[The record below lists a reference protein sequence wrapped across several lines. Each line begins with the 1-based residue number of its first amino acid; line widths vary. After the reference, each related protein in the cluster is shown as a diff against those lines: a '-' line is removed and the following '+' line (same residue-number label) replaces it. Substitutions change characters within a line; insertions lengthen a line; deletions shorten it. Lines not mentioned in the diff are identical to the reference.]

1 MSTTFAIKLETGLG
15 IEVAKR
21 TNGNIQWIEKG
32 ASALPR
38 ETKVIALDNTP
49 QGIYTIG
56 DILDTIEGCE
66 TVERLR
72 KEYVIEDDVLQLHK
86 EKQLLSKLYACQD
99 DMEELLDKGNQD
111 FHYILMEMLINRL
124 EKHLQMKQ
132 DLL

>member
-1 MSTTFAIKLETGLG
+1 MSTTFAIRLEHGEEL
-15 IEVAKR
+15 EVAFR
-21 TNGNIQWIEKG
+21 SNGNIQWIEEG

-49 QGIYTIG
+49 QGILTIG

-72 KEYVIEDDVLQLHK
+72 KEYVIEDDVLRLHK
-86 EKQLLSKLYACQD
+86 EKHLLSKLYACQD
-99 DMEELLDKGNQD
+99 DMEELLDKGKQD
-111 FHYILMEMLINRL
+111 VHYILIEMLIDRL
-124 EKHLQMKQ
+124 EKHLQNKQ